1 MIQNMRFLGYC
12 LRGRLVE
19 AIGRAD
25 GAIGRFAIGRPAGY
39 RLWAMG
45 YRREV
50 KGERWGLFVFDGI
63 KSLSEDATDVGLTDE
78 SIGINGLDDLEDHM
92 TLVFAS

>member
-1 MIQNMRFLGYC
+1 
-12 LRGRLVE
+12 
-19 AIGRAD
+19 
-25 GAIGRFAIGRPAGY
+25 
-39 RLWAMG
+39 MG
-45 YRREV
+45 YRREVKGERRKV

-63 KSLSEDATDVGLTDE
+63 KSLSEDATDVGLTNE

>member
-1 MIQNMRFLGYC
+1 
-12 LRGRLVE
+12 
-19 AIGRAD
+19 
-25 GAIGRFAIGRPAGY
+25 
-39 RLWAMG
+39 MG
-45 YRREV
+45 YRREA

-63 KSLSEDATDVGLTDE
+63 KSLSEDATDVGLTNE